1 MRCILFKEST
11 VIVLFLATIPGIKG
25 FFLDHQAQLS
35 RNLQGLFTRW
45 VVGRP
50 DGIDPHVLHL
60 FETAVFSLVIF
71 LSSEGPMVMVKGNTV
86 EFRSRSVKE
95 EAPFWCPVEIAITKT
110 FLLHI
115 DQLRIPIDPC
125 IQSIKGWVIGFDIP
139 ESWFFNMKGM
149 RQVDLLTS
157 QNGLHFTAHLFTDH
171 LTILIDDFVFRI
183 HTVGLIILVDN
194 TTLHKSIDCPILLFF

>member
-71 LSSEGPMVMVKGNTV
+71 LSSEGSMIMVKGNTM

-95 EAPFWCPVEIAITKT
+95 EATFWCPVEKAITKA

-139 ESWFFNMKGM
+139 EGWFFNMKGM

-157 QNGLHFTAHLFTDH
+157 
-171 LTILIDDFVFRI
+171 
-183 HTVGLIILVDN
+183 
-194 TTLHKSIDCPILLFF
+194 

>member
-1 MRCILFKEST
+1 MCCILFKEST
-11 VIVLFLATIPGIKG
+11 VIVLLLATIPSIKG

-86 EFRSRSVKE
+86 KFRSRSVKE
-95 EAPFWCPVEIAITKT
+95 EATFWCPVQIAITKA

-115 DQLRIPIDPC
+115 DQLRIPIDPR
-125 IQSIKGWVIGFDIP
+125 IQRIEGWVIGLHIP
-139 ESWFFNMKGM
+139 EGRFFNMKGM

-171 LTILIDDFVFRI
+171 LTILIDDFVFCI
-183 HTVGLIILVDN
+183 NTVGLIILVDN
-194 TTLHKSIDCPILLFF
+194 TTLHKSIDCPLLLFF

>member
-11 VIVLFLATIPGIKG
+11 VIVLLLATIPGIKG

-71 LSSEGPMVMVKGNTV
+71 LSSKSPVVMVKGYPV
-86 EFRSRSVKE
+86 EFRRHPIEE
-95 EAPFWCPVEIAITKT
+95 EATFWRPVEIAITKA

-115 DQLRIPIDPC
+115 DQLRIPIDTR
-125 IQSIKGWVIGFDIP
+125 IKGIK
-139 ESWFFNMKGM
+139 SSFFFFFFPQFWPLNM
-149 RQVDLLTS
+149 Q
-157 QNGLHFTAHLFTDH
+157 GL
-171 LTILIDDFVFRI
+171 R
-183 HTVGLIILVDN
+183 
-194 TTLHKSIDCPILLFF
+194 